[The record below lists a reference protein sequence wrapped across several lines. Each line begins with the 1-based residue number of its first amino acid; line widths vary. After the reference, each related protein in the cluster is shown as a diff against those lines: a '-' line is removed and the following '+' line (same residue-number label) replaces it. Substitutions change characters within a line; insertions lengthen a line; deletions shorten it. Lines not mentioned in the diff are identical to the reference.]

1 MDLFIRRNWWAADLS
16 REGAAIL
23 LAPRRGC
30 RRIVLWR
37 ADLAEVVNRVDARAM
52 LDAAPGDRFIACGA
66 SLDEI
71 AFVVVTAL
79 DGDRL
84 RVEITSGV
92 IAETT
97 AVVQLT
103 EVARPKRARGA
114 A

>member
-16 REGAAIL
+16 RERDAIL

-30 RRIVLWR
+30 RRVVLWR
-37 ADLAEVVNRVDARAM
+37 ADLAEVYNRVDARAT

-66 SLDEI
+66 SLDAI

-79 DGDRL
+79 DGDWL
-84 RVEITSGV
+84 RVEVTHGSLGDAV
-92 IAETT
+92 
-97 AVVQLT
+97 VVQLT
-103 EVARPKRARGA
+103 EVARLRRARGA